1 MRIIRLHTSITTKQ
15 PRKKSVRVIFLSV
28 KNFVILTILMLIKE
42 YFIHIQM
49 NTEKSEDN
57 WTELK
62 IIEPIRKYSKE
73 FNTPDEFNLWYSKHK
88 RDVDSMTTHK
98 LNKLYHINGYRIT
111 KIKGTLMLK
120 RFEPKEEKNTDSE
133 ILSIKE
139 NIREL
144 QDAVNSIILHLKGAQ
159 ESQPLIDVSTL

>member
-1 MRIIRLHTSITTKQ
+1 MCA
-15 PRKKSVRVIFLSV
+15 
-28 KNFVILTILMLIKE
+28 
-42 YFIHIQM
+42 
-49 NTEKSEDN
+49 EKFEDN

-120 RFEPKEEKNTDSE
+120 RFELKKEVPEQEKNTE
-133 ILSIKE
+133 IVTIKE

>member
-1 MRIIRLHTSITTKQ
+1 MCA
-15 PRKKSVRVIFLSV
+15 
-28 KNFVILTILMLIKE
+28 
-42 YFIHIQM
+42 
-49 NTEKSEDN
+49 EKSEDN

-120 RFEPKEEKNTDSE
+120 RFEPKKEVSEQEKNTE
-133 ILSIKE
+133 IMTIKE

-144 QDAVNSIILHLKGAQ
+144 QDAVNSIILHLKGMQ
-159 ESQPLIDVSTL
+159 ENQPLMDVSPPEVT

>member
-1 MRIIRLHTSITTKQ
+1 MCA
-15 PRKKSVRVIFLSV
+15 
-28 KNFVILTILMLIKE
+28 
-42 YFIHIQM
+42 
-49 NTEKSEDN
+49 EKSEDN

-120 RFEPKEEKNTDSE
+120 RFEPKKEVSEQEKNTE
-133 ILSIKE
+133 IVTIKE

-144 QDAVNSIILHLKGAQ
+144 QDAVNSIILHLKGIQ
-159 ESQPLIDVSTL
+159 ESQPLMEVSATE

>member
-1 MRIIRLHTSITTKQ
+1 MS
-15 PRKKSVRVIFLSV
+15 S
-28 KNFVILTILMLIKE
+28 
-42 YFIHIQM
+42 
-49 NTEKSEDN
+49 EKSEDN

-88 RDVDSMTTHK
+88 REVDSMTTHK

-120 RFEPKEEKNTDSE
+120 RFEKKEEPKQEKNTEHE
-133 ILSIKE
+133 IEKL
-139 NIREL
+139 R
-144 QDAVNSIILHLKGAQ
+144 DAVNSIIAYLNSTQ
-159 ESQPLIDVSTL
+159 ESHTLMEVSTS

>member
-1 MRIIRLHTSITTKQ
+1 MS
-15 PRKKSVRVIFLSV
+15 S
-28 KNFVILTILMLIKE
+28 
-42 YFIHIQM
+42 
-49 NTEKSEDN
+49 EKTEDN
-57 WTELK
+57 WSELK

-73 FNTPDEFNLWYSKHK
+73 FNTPDEFNLWYSKHR

-120 RFEPKEEKNTDSE
+120 RFEPKKEVPEQEKNTE
-133 ILSIKE
+133 ISSIKE

-144 QDAVNSIILHLKGAQ
+144 QDAVNSIILHLNGDKDA
-159 ESQPLIDVSTL
+159 QPLMEVSPPEVT